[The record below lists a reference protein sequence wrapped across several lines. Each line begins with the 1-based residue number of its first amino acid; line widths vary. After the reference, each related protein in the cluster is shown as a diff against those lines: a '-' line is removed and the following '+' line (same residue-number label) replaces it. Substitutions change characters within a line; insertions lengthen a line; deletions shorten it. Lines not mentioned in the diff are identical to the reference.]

1 MHRHSWFGL
10 MLLAASVVAGPAAAE
25 INPDTVYQLPPVVV
39 VGKAVIDEIQIR
51 KTGVAVTRISEQQVR
66 DLDALDLP
74 SALRRVPG
82 VMISRHNLV
91 GSYGGGEGGAIY
103 IRGMGA
109 GRPGASV
116 EMLVDGVPKFV
127 GLWTHP
133 LMDVLSVDNLES
145 IDVFKSPQPVEMGN
159 MSFGAVNLHSRRM
172 HSDGFRTELNTL
184 YGSHDTYN
192 LVFNHGGKEGRFDY
206 YLGAAAK
213 GTDGHRK
220 QAYGELKNYW
230 GRIGYNISDT
240 WDASLILS
248 HYDNTA
254 DDPGVVSSPPPVRGR
269 FNNTDFTANLTLAN
283 HSERADGFVRL
294 YADDG
299 SMNWQQWDA
308 AASDPYDTNTDYLN
322 RGLRARQNIALAEAT
337 QLTVGL
343 DYDAYGGKATEL
355 HMDKPAATKS
365 MPSKYFYSTALYA
378 NLSHSFEL
386 RPGLSLTPSAGARY
400 NWHSAYD
407 NEAAPEA
414 GVVLAG
420 DKWQLYGNFAR
431 GYNYAG
437 VYAVWFYNVAWN
449 RQGPA
454 YEDLKPER
462 VKHYELGCKVTP
474 RQGLTLDLSLFHDD
488 GEDMISFVSPPPPP
502 PSFGNVGSFKTTGAE
517 LSASWSALSRFSLYG
532 GLSVMNSTPSDLPQA
547 PGYMFTLGTN
557 LIVAPRLHLSLDLES
572 VGDRW
577 VANDRFG
584 SVMGKVEAF
593 TTLNTRVDYYLGR
606 AGASFEHSSLFL
618 AVENLTDTDYEFKPG
633 YPMPGATAY
642 FGLSFN
648 R

>member
-1 MHRHSWFGL
+1 MHRDSLFGL
-10 MLLAASVVAGPAAAE
+10 ILLAASALARPAAAE
-25 INPDTVYQLPPVVV
+25 INPDSVYQLPPVVV
-39 VGKAVIDEIQIR
+39 VGKAVIDEVQIR
-51 KTGVAVTRISEQQVR
+51 NTGVAVTRISEQQVR

-82 VMISRHNLV
+82 VMISRHNMV
-91 GSYGGGEGGAIY
+91 GSYGGGEGGAVY

-116 EMLVDGVPKFV
+116 EMMVDGVPKFV

-145 IDVFKSPQPVEMGN
+145 IDVYKSPQPVTMGN

-172 HSDGFRTELNTL
+172 RSEGFRTELNTL

-192 LVFNHGGKEGRFDY
+192 LVFNHGGKQGRLDY

-220 QAYGELKNYW
+220 KAYGELKNYW

-240 WDASLILS
+240 WDVSLILS
-248 HYDNTA
+248 EYDNTA
-254 DDPGVVSSPPPVRGR
+254 DDPGVVTAAPPVRGR
-269 FNNTDFTANLTLAN
+269 FNNTDFTANLTVSN
-283 HSERADGFVRL
+283 RSERMDGFVRL
-294 YADDG
+294 YADNG

-322 RGLRARQNIALAEAT
+322 RGLRARQNIALAEST

-365 MPSKYFYSTALYA
+365 MPSKYFYSAALYA
-378 NLSHSFEL
+378 DISRSFQLS
-386 RPGLSLTPSAGARY
+386 PGLSLTPSAGARY

-414 GVVLAG
+414 GIVLSG

-449 RQGPA
+449 YQQPA

-462 VKHYELGCKVTP
+462 VKHYEVGYKVTP
-474 RQGLTLDLSLFHDD
+474 SRGLTLDLSLFHDD

-517 LSASWSALSRFSLYG
+517 LSASWSALSRLSIYG

-547 PGYMFTLGTN
+547 PGYMLTLGTN

-584 SVMGKVEAF
+584 SVMGKVDAF
-593 TTLNTRVDYYLGR
+593 TTLNTRVDYYLGQ
-606 AGASFEHSSLFL
+606 AGASLEHSSLFL
-618 AVENLTDTDYEFKPG
+618 AVENLTDTNYEFKPG